1 MKQIIGTVVSTKM
14 AKTAVVLVERFK
26 THPVYKK
33 RIKVKK
39 LYHVHDE
46 VGVKKSDRV
55 KIGQCRPIS
64 KTKKWK
70 ILEVIK

>member
-1 MKQIIGTVVSTKM
+1 MKQIIGTVVDTKM

-26 THPVYKK
+26 THPVYLK

-39 LYHVHDE
+39 KYHVHDE
-46 VGVKKSDRV
+46 IGVRKGDWV